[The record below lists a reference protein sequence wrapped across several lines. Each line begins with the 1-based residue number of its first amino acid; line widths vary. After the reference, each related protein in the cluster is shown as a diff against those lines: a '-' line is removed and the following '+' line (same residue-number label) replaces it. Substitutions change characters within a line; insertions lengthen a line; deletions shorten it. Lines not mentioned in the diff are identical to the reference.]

1 MLNLDYLF
9 NLKPVSTRQ
18 TNLSRDLYKI
28 IFSYLKPKE
37 LALSR
42 LVCREWNA
50 YLIDVD
56 FRREA
61 QVTESPQS
69 FCFFN
74 LSRIPCYRR
83 LRKDF
88 DAAVQKRRAWNLVV
102 QPETLGY
109 LAGIGMMIFFH
120 KAYKGMKAEMYA
132 PSMDELRNKLAY
144 FIGPNATNERILSY
158 LNGETWA
165 LRLMTLGFPGLFC
178 SSLVLASAGSVANK
192 DKEETKSAEF
202 SVTENMKEHLLLH
215 ERYSQVEELN
225 PYIDPETKRVMHIPV
240 QLKDGKLRDL
250 VTLVNLPNSEFKDY
264 WLKRGYDK
272 VVFRKDIYD
281 LIQTR
286 IKQG

>member
-9 NLKPVSTRQ
+9 NLKPVSIRQ
-18 TNLSRDLYKI
+18 TNLTRDLYKI
-28 IFSYLKPKE
+28 IFSYLEPKE

-42 LVCREWNA
+42 LVCRQWNA

-83 LRKDF
+83 LRHDF
-88 DAAVQKRRAWNLVV
+88 KAAVQKRRVWNLVV

-109 LAGIGMMIFFH
+109 MAVVGWMIFFY
-120 KAYKGMKAEMYA
+120 KAYKGMNAEMYA
-132 PSMDELRNKLAY
+132 PSMDELRVKLAY

-165 LRLMTLGFPGLFC
+165 LRLMMLGFPGLTATFGGL
-178 SSLVLASAGSVANK
+178 SITGSVVNK
-192 DKEETKSAEF
+192 DKEETKSAKI
-202 SVTENMKEHLLLH
+202 SVKKEMKEHLLLPLK
-215 ERYSQVEELN
+215 YSDVEELK

-240 QLKDGKLRDL
+240 ELKDGKLRDL

-264 WLKRGYDK
+264 WLRRGYDK